1 MKTELRHG
9 APVTY
14 ENGCFDLSKEYGDI
28 LNDVDGQEVM
38 ITLDP
43 GSWLVSVVFFKPDT
57 DLIKIDMNV
66 PDCMGS
72 IDTALKMLAE
82 AGINLISVFTKVM
95 ISYQTMDI
103 EVVADRKASKM
114 TVEEIGKKLPEYFS
128 KLNGVYELKGVERL

>member
-1 MKTELRHG
+1 
-9 APVTY
+9 
-14 ENGCFDLSKEYGDI
+14 
-28 LNDVDGQEVM
+28 
-38 ITLDP
+38 
-43 GSWLVSVVFFKPDT
+43 
-57 DLIKIDMNV
+57 MNV